1 MSDNNAFGAF
11 GAFVAG
17 LLIGG
22 LAGGIAALL
31 FAPQSGEM
39 TRAQIKEKSIE
50 LRDKAQETAEQART
64 RTNEV
69 VSQLKEQG
77 QSAMESVRSM
87 GPKKSDS
94 EPAEPTI

>member
-1 MSDNNAFGAF
+1 MSDNNGF

-17 LLIGG
+17 LFIGG

-31 FAPQSGEM
+31 LAPQSGEM

-50 LRDKAQETAEQART
+50 LRDKAQQTSQEAMARAD
-64 RTNEV
+64 ELA
-69 VSQLKEQG
+69 SQLKEKG

-87 GPKKSDS
+87 GARKPDS
-94 EPAEPTI
+94 EPAEPAA